1 MPMTRHVTLWLCA
14 LGWLSGCAT
23 LSPVE
28 RAAALEEQN
37 KERARLLTEE
47 LYNLRK
53 LDRIPEYIAQDFV
66 DHSPGT
72 PPGAG
77 GPALVRQQA
86 EASFQQFPDLK
97 FDILHL
103 VADGDM
109 VVVHWKALGS
119 DPKNLDE
126 TGKPKPLMLD
136 GQSLYRMRDGKVVEA
151 WDISDRLS
159 PLLQRGYKVVPPK
172 P

>member
-1 MPMTRHVTLWLCA
+1 MTRHVTLWLCA

-28 RAAALEEQN
+28 RTAALEAQN

-72 PPGAG
+72 PPDAV

-103 VADGDM
+103 VADGDL

-126 TGKPKPLMLD
+126 TGKPKPLLLN
-136 GQSLYRMRDGKVVEA
+136 GHSLYRMRDGKVVEA

>member
-1 MPMTRHVTLWLCA
+1 MLLCA

-23 LSPVE
+23 VSPVE
-28 RAAALEEQN
+28 HAAALEAQN
-37 KERARLLTEE
+37 KERARQLTEE

-66 DHSPGT
+66 DHSQ
-72 PPGAG
+72 GAPANVV

-86 EASFQQFPDLK
+86 EASFQQLPDLK

-103 VADGDM
+103 VADGDL
-109 VVVHWKALGS
+109 VVVHWKATGT
-119 DPKNLDE
+119 DPKNLDAA
-126 TGKPKPLMLD
+126 GKPKALTLD
-136 GQSLYRMRDGKVVEA
+136 GHSLYRMREGKVVEA

>member
-1 MPMTRHVTLWLCA
+1 MTRHVTLWLCA

-66 DHSPGT
+66 DHSQGAPSGT
-72 PPGAG
+72 V

-86 EASFQQFPDLK
+86 EASFQAFPDLK

-103 VADGDM
+103 VADGDL
-109 VVVHWKALGS
+109 VAVHWKAQGS
-119 DPKNLDE
+119 DPKNLDAA
-126 TGKPKPLMLD
+126 GKPKPLMLN

-151 WDISDRLS
+151 WDISDQLS

>member
-1 MPMTRHVTLWLCA
+1 MMLLCA
-14 LGWLSGCAT
+14 LAWLTGCAT
-23 LSPVE
+23 VSPVE
-28 RAAALEEQN
+28 RAAALEAQN

-53 LDRIPEYIAQDFV
+53 LDRIPEYIAHDFV
-66 DHSPGT
+66 DHSHGAPEGT
-72 PPGAG
+72 V

-86 EASFQQFPDLK
+86 EASFQAFPDLR

-103 VADGDM
+103 VADGDL
-109 VVVHWKALGS
+109 VAVHWKAHGT
-119 DPKNLDE
+119 DPKNLDAA
-126 TGKPKPLMLD
+126 GKPKPLTLD

-172 P
+172 L